1 MLDIAKQV
9 GNLPNKAQ
17 KSYEDLRA
25 ETLADSDVQA
35 FINQYELTEDEVTRS
50 ISKFFEFIKERD
62 NFLSGSD
69 SYIMKGYRPVL
80 IKNKGY
86 ADVSYQET
94 QELLDAVTQRTI
106 NQRIKLVNLPKGLRQ
121 VSGEDMDFNDPNR
134 RQVYTYLADFVEHF
148 KDSYQPGLYL
158 YGSFGVG
165 KTFIMAYLA
174 RELSEKCQVATTLLH
189 FPSFA
194 VDVKNAIS
202 HNKVK
207 EILDEVKT
215 SPVLVLDDI
224 GAEQFSA
231 WIRDDVLQVILQHRM
246 QEELP
251 TFFTSNFSLED
262 LERHFANGRSGD
274 ETWQA
279 KRLMERI
286 KFLAKPLHLKGD
298 NRR

>member
-1 MLDIAKQV
+1 MQAVSSQMANRPTKT
-9 GNLPNKAQ
+9 NKT
-17 KSYEDLRA
+17 YEELKA
-25 ETLADSDVQA
+25 EILADQEVQA
-35 FINQYELTEDEVTRS
+35 FITKHDMTEEEILRS
-50 ISKFFEFIKERD
+50 VSKFFEFIKERD
-62 NFLSGSD
+62 NYLTKSAA
-69 SYIMKGYRPVL
+69 YILKGYQPKL
-80 IKNKGY
+80 IMNKGY
-86 ADVSYQET
+86 ADVSYEET
-94 QELLDAVTQRTI
+94 EELLEAVSQKAI
-106 NQRIKLVNLPKGLRQ
+106 NQRINLVNLPKSLRQ
-121 VSGEDMDFNDPNR
+121 ISARDMDFSDPNR
-134 RQVYTYLADFVEHF
+134 ESTYLYLADFV
-148 KDSYQPGLYL
+148 DSYGQAYRPGLYL

-165 KTFIMAYLA
+165 KTFVMAYLA

-194 VDVKNAIS
+194 VDIKNAINTGS
-202 HNKVK
+202 VK
-207 EILDEVKT
+207 AMIDEIKAA
-215 SPVLVLDDI
+215 PVLVLDDI

-262 LERHFANGRSGD
+262 LERHFANGRAGD

-286 KFLAKPLHLKGD
+286 KFLAQPMHLKGD